1 MTLDELIQKTQGQSL
16 PVSDDNSKKELRNL
30 NKSIQ
35 ELIGSMRKDKESTST
50 DTMKTRMRDMIDRA
64 ISTKTNGIKPTAP
77 RLLGTTSKITK
88 KEEAPKVDAKL
99 VDTISKSNTSLLDEI
114 KRMRADI
121 FGLKNLLAKPQQE
134 KLLAGSIDPNLSKG
148 QRFDRG
154 MSVPGGGGGGGGRS
168 ILGGLLGG
176 AAAALAIG
184 MTLSDEE
191 KQKLKEMATSAGRKI
206 LEFFTDVVG
215 TEIKKFLKDPL
226 KYIEDNP
233 GKSAIAAALTAA
245 VAGPAI
251 LGATAAA
258 AVGVAGYA
266 GRKIIGGAG
275 KIIGGAVGA
284 AAGAGKYVLDK
295 TKEAGTAVGKRIR
308 EGISGKTPDEGPDK
322 KPKPEAKPRPNAQK
336 IEPTMGDMD
345 KKPSVEA
352 EKKPAQKVTPVETE
366 EQRAARERATQRAK
380 DDAKAMGEADT
391 EKRTRKV
398 PVDDVKSKKK
408 PRFLDKLKT
417 GGKALLKGARF
428 LGPVGAA
435 IGVGMTAYEGVQAAT
450 NAEDVLGIEGRD
462 ATFTE
467 RLAAGVGGLAEGA
480 TLGLVS
486 KEDVAKKLAGR
497 EENRSTSRDKVAAA
511 IDRKARQAKTEREIS
526 REISMKRLQLEKMAG
541 RDGKVSKSDLPE
553 ARQLA
558 SDIADLNAD
567 LRRVRA
573 MPQEQRTY
581 QPSAM
586 LKDAS
591 SENRQL
597 TLPAANMAPSPY
609 GHMMQNIQNVF
620 NSSNQTTVSG
630 SAATPKNQ
638 SGTIAR
644 YLDRLFN
651 AG

>member
-154 MSVPGGGGGGGGRS
+154 MSVPGGGGGGGGGS

-408 PRFLDKLKT
+408 PGFLDKLKT
-417 GGKALLKGARF
+417 GGKALARAAKV
-428 LGPVGAA
+428 LGPIGAV
-435 IGVGMTAYEGVQAAT
+435 IGAGMAVADTAQAASE
-450 NAEDVLGIEGRD
+450 AEDVLGIKGRK
-462 ATFTE
+462 ATFGE
-467 RLAAGVGGLAEGA
+467 KVAAGAGGLAES
-480 TLGLVS
+480 LSFGLVNR
-486 KEDVAKKLAGR
+486 ETVAKKLAGK
-497 EENRSTSRDKVAAA
+497 EETPMATKNKVSAA
-511 IDRKARQAKTEREIS
+511 IERKAKAAKTEKEIS
-526 REISMKRLQLEKMAG
+526 KLISMRRIELEKLAG
-541 RDGKVSKSDLPE
+541 RDGKISGSDLPK

-567 LRRVRA
+567 LKQIRA
-573 MPQEQRTY
+573 VPQEQRSY
-581 QPSAM
+581 QPAPM

-591 SENRQL
+591 AENRRL
-597 TLPAANMAPSPY
+597 TLPAANMGPSPY
-609 GHMMQNIQNVF
+609 AGMMQNIQNVF
-620 NSSNQTTVSG
+620 NSSNQTTVNG
-630 SAATPKNQ
+630 GTATPRNE
-638 SGTIAR
+638 SGTISR

>member
-35 ELIGSMRKDKESTST
+35 ELIGSMRKDKESMST

-64 ISTKTNGIKPTAP
+64 ISTKTDSIKPTAP
-77 RLLGTTSKITK
+77 RLLGTTPKITK
-88 KEEAPKVDAKL
+88 KEEAPKVDTKL
-99 VDTISKSNTSLLDEI
+99 VETISKSNTSLIDEI

-154 MSVPGGGGGGGGRS
+154 MSVPGAGGGGGGS

-191 KQKLKEMATSAGRKI
+191 KQKLKEMATNAGRKI

-215 TEIKKFLKDPL
+215 TEIQKFLKDPL

-233 GKSAIAAALTAA
+233 GKSAIAGALAAA

-266 GRKIIGGAG
+266 GRKIIGGA
-275 KIIGGAVGA
+275 VGA
-284 AAGAGKYVLDK
+284 AVGAGKYALDK
-295 TKEAGTAVGKRIR
+295 TKEAGSAVGRRIR

-322 KPKPEAKPRPNAQK
+322 KPKPEAKPRPTTQR
-336 IEPTMGDMD
+336 IEPTIGDMD
-345 KKPSVEA
+345 KKPSSEKEKAKVEA
-352 EKKPAQKVTPVETE
+352 EKKPAQKVTPIETE
-366 EQRAARERATQRAK
+366 EQRAARERATQKAK

-408 PRFLDKLKT
+408 PGFLDRLKT
-417 GGKALLKGARF
+417 GGKALGRAAKV
-428 LGPVGAA
+428 LGPIGAV
-435 IGVGMTAYEGVQAAT
+435 IGAGMAVADTAQAASE
-450 NAEDVLGIEGRD
+450 AEDVLGIEGRK
-462 ATFTE
+462 ATFGE
-467 RLAAGVGGLAEGA
+467 KVAAGAGGLAES
-480 TLGLVS
+480 LSFGLVGR
-486 KEDVAKKLAGR
+486 ETVAKKLAGK
-497 EENRSTSRDKVAAA
+497 EETPTSTKDKVSAA
-511 IDRKARQAKTEREIS
+511 IERKAKAAKTEKEIS
-526 REISMKRLQLEKMAG
+526 KQISMRRIELEKLAG
-541 RDGKVSKSDLPE
+541 RDGKISGSDLPK

-558 SDIADLNAD
+558 SEIADLNAD
-567 LRRVRA
+567 LKQIRA
-573 MPQEQRTY
+573 VPQEQRSY
-581 QPSAM
+581 QPAPM

-591 SENRQL
+591 TENRQL
-597 TLPAANMAPSPY
+597 TLPAANMGPSPY
-609 GHMMQNIQNVF
+609 AGMMQNIQNVF
-620 NSSNQTTVSG
+620 NSSNQTTVTG
-630 SAATPKNQ
+630 GTATPRNE
-638 SGTIAR
+638 SGTISR

-651 AG
+651 AS